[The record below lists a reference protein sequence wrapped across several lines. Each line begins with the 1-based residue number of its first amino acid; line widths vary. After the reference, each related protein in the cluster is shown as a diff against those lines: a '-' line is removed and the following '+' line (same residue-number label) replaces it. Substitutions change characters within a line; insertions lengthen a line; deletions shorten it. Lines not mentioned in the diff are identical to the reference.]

1 MLCYDTIFLVD
12 FIFIKVD
19 LQWGQF
25 KSRERKYKTFTSV
38 DYGIQAYPP

>member
-1 MLCYDTIFLVD
+1 MIQFSSRLY
-12 FIFIKVD
+12 FIKVD

-25 KSRERKYKTFTSV
+25 KSMERKYKTFTSV